1 MDPTLDLTS
10 RTLLRARLRAA
21 DALERLAKRLR
32 GGPSAPAARGEFEI
46 HVDSCGACVQ
56 TTVINWRLC
65 RRGAVLY
72 ESMHEAA
79 RSQPRRLAGSG
90 A

>member
-1 MDPTLDLTS
+1 MDHTPDITS
-10 RTLLRARLRAA
+10 RALLRARLRAA

-46 HVDSCGACVQ
+46 HVDSCGVCVQ
-56 TTVINWRLC
+56 TTVIN
-65 RRGAVLY
+65 Y

-79 RSQPRRLAGSG
+79 RSQPQRLAGSG